1 MARPSRRRGGL
12 EDFPGL
18 NNIICGDV
26 LEVLSKIPRTSVH
39 LIITS
44 PPYNLD
50 KDYESHTDDLG
61 DREYLEWMGKV
72 WKAAVKVLVPGGRL
86 CVNIG
91 ENKRQNIMCPTYSR
105 FTQQLLD
112 LKMLYRGT
120 IIWDKNSA
128 AKHCAWGSWAR
139 PSNPH
144 IVPRH
149 EYIIVFSKKQWK
161 LEGDPDDIT
170 ISTSEFMS
178 CTRSVWRMGTESKK
192 RVGHPA
198 PFPEKLPER
207 LIKFYSF
214 SGQTVVDFF
223 AGSGT
228 VGVVAAR
235 WKRNFILGD
244 NSIEYCRLARDRI
257 VKEFGPVFEPK
268 IIPVDEL

>member
-1 MARPSRRRGGL
+1 MARRTRGRGGL
-12 EDFPGL
+12 DEFPGL
-18 NNIICGDV
+18 NNIIWGDV
-26 LEVLSKIPRTSVH
+26 LEVLPKIPRASVH

-50 KDYESHTDDLG
+50 KDYESHSDDLE
-61 DREYLEWMGKV
+61 DADYLEWMGKV
-72 WKAAVKVLVPGGRL
+72 WEAAIKVLAPGGRL
-86 CVNIG
+86 CVNVG

-161 LEGDPDDIT
+161 LEGDPKDIT
-170 ISTSEFMS
+170 ISTEEFMD

-198 PFPEKLPER
+198 PFPEKLPEK
-207 LIKFYSF
+207 LIRFYSF
-214 SGQTVVDFF
+214 KGQTVLDFF

-235 WKRNFILGD
+235 WERNFILGD
-244 NSIEYCRLARDRI
+244 NSMEYCELARDRI
-257 VKEFGPVFEPK
+257 AKQLGPLFEPK